1 MAENTHEGLSQ
12 KLGDLREVRQKF
24 DQGQNKLRYVLEL
37 KERVVLNTE
46 AAGAESIETDT
57 EAIKAAFEGLA
68 EELQQ
73 AKVNLGNRYDLL
85 GDIDKSNRLLMEAME
100 EAESKCC
107 GGNGDEGALLGD
119 LGEKRANLEKCRS
132 VLADLD
138 AHRATV
144 AKMEKKLR
152 DHPNIPNAAFADS
165 ISRFGNLRDVLER
178 RISGLGEQVKA
189 HEAYR
194 ETYGEAANWISK
206 IKLELQQHGD
216 TQGSEEDAKER
227 QTKLSEVLDSL
238 AEGDTL
244 VRNVVRYGA
253 SVQETTSD
261 EGRESIKQDD
271 HQLKY
276 DWELVRNQA
285 RQSKR
290 NMDKC
295 VAAWEEFGAAL
306 AGMNAWIA
314 AFQEKVEREGKQ
326 SDGKSTED
334 VGRRRDL
341 LRDLIQ

>member
-1 MAENTHEGLSQ
+1 MHPQEHHQHSALCTDCRQFIADVRQRLQECQMAENTHEGLSQ

-107 GGNGDEGALLGD
+107 GDEGDALLGD
-119 LGEKRANLEKCRS
+119 LGEKRASLEKCRS

-138 AHRATV
+138 AHKATV

-178 RISGLGEQVKA
+178 RISALGEQVKA

-216 TQGSEEDAKER
+216 TQGSEQDARER
-227 QTKLSEVLDSL
+227 AGKLSEVLDSL

-253 SVQETTSD
+253 SVQ
-261 EGRESIKQDD
+261 GHNSIGISCT
-271 HQLKY
+271 LS
-276 DWELVRNQA
+276 L
-285 RQSKR
+285 
-290 NMDKC
+290 C
-295 VAAWEEFGAAL
+295 LPF
-306 AGMNAWIA
+306 
-314 AFQEKVEREGKQ
+314 
-326 SDGKSTED
+326 
-334 VGRRRDL
+334 
-341 LRDLIQ
+341 